1 MDIIT
6 LNLLLRMC
14 ERKGAQEVTYKE
26 KNKIFFK
33 KNVDTTSVNANG

>member
-26 KNKIFFK
+26 KNKISL